1 MDLLNEIKTLDY
13 KNIGSASLPLR
24 VIILLLVLVALV
36 GAGIYLDTK
45 PLREELA
52 RTEAVE
58 PDLRKEVETKQQKA
72 ANLEAL
78 QAQLEE
84 MQVRFSELLR
94 QLPNRREAENLIDN
108 VAETSLANGLRNRQI
123 QPGNERRHEFYAEM
137 PYTLRLEGGFHELA
151 RFMSDTAQLPR
162 IVTLHNPN
170 ISLGGEGS
178 ARNRADNLQISV
190 TARTY
195 RYLEDGEDNE

>member
-1 MDLLNEIKTLDY
+1 MDLIEEIRTLDY
-13 KNIGSASLPLR
+13 KNIGSASLALR
-24 VIILLLVLVALV
+24 IIILLLVLAALV
-36 GAGIYLDTK
+36 GAGIYFDTQ

-52 RTEAVE
+52 RSEAVE
-58 PDLRKEVETKQQKA
+58 PGLRDEVKTKQKKA

-78 QAQLEE
+78 EAQLEE

-94 QLPNRREAENLIDN
+94 QLPNRSEAENLIDN
-108 VAETSLANGLRNRQI
+108 VAETSLSNGMRNRQI
-123 QPGNERRHEFYAEM
+123 QPGSERRHEFYAEM

-162 IVTLHNPN
+162 IVTLHNPS
-170 ISLGGEGS
+170 ISLGSEGS
-178 ARNRADNLQISV
+178 PRDRAENLQISV

-195 RYLEDGEDNE
+195 RYLEDGEDDQ